1 MALRKVGKILLFC
14 CAGILG
20 IFLLLMLAVK
30 LALDRAPQYQA
41 EIKDWVHD
49 RIGYTIAFASVSPA
63 FRWYGPELYFDQPEL
78 RSKDGRRVLARAA
91 GGRIGADLWQLVRSG
106 KLFAGRVELDSPDIS
121 LTRLGPGTFSLASEI
136 ELGGGDSSY
145 QTLTLDDF
153 PAGTLAIRRGRVA
166 VLDWNAAL
174 PRLELRDVKLDLRR
188 GNGIATLAIAASLP
202 PVLGGNVSVDGS
214 ARGFGVL
221 NALNW
226 TLRWHSRNLAL
237 SGWRELLPQYLTK
250 LEGGTGGFE
259 LAAYGRGAD
268 LSRADLD
275 CLASGVTTQLG
286 LEPVVKFDQ
295 VSGAFTVTHSG
306 DRWTLLGRRVRALRD
321 GHRDPDSEFDAAWR
335 EGDGGLLELRA
346 RASYLRADTLLP
358 LAGLLPQRDLR
369 ERLQEAAPTGE
380 WIDTHVELAR
390 SAISDPFRFTVGAHF
405 RGVGFAPAGRAPG
418 LRGLS
423 GTISGT
429 ESGGRVTID
438 THTGVLTWPLQFEQA
453 IDLTNFKTTLY
464 WKRTA
469 EELVVATPSIEL
481 KTRDAAL
488 HGPVAWRQPADG
500 GSPVLT
506 LAVSVDNGNAAQA
519 HLYYPRAQLNP
530 HVLAW
535 LDRAFVAGHL
545 PHASVVIQG
554 PIRHFPFR
562 DGTGLFLVRM
572 HIDGMTLDYRE
583 GWPRAENLAVSA
595 EFRNEGLT
603 AQLLSGNIGNIAVR
617 KGDLRFVDFKTAEMQ
632 LHATGSGDA
641 ADALDYL
648 RATPLDAAAEHGFST
663 AEASGPM
670 QAEVDLFLPFKAF
683 DQRRVLVHA
692 HLQGVSLNRRR
703 AAAAATAPAAATAAA
718 PTTAAAAAPAAAPAA
733 TTRAP
738 AAAITATELYGDAD
752 IDGAHVARADVH
764 GKLLGGAFQVQARSP
779 RNRPLTRTVLVFN
792 GVLGGDA
799 LHSALGLPVSIPI
812 GGTTDWHGVLRMASE
827 PVRERSLRIN
837 SSLAGLALN
846 LPEPL
851 AKPAGLPLPSTVEI
865 QWPAVGGPQLRVTL
879 GSVLRGQVNLES
891 GANGPT
897 LGRAAVTFGGG
908 PSEPAL
914 SDAQVLNTGGKIER
928 LDLGGWLKLYTPDK
942 NTKPLANFLRSAKFE
957 VARIDYLG
965 LSFLD
970 VAVDLAAS
978 DSGLRIGV
986 GGPNVAG
993 TISLPTAA
1001 DAAEPWKM
1009 EFEHLKFLTSAA
1021 EAPSGEKTD
1030 ADSGGA
1036 SPGGANSGAANP
1048 RRIPAINFHSAETIW
1063 DERQIGDVQAKLEKL
1078 EDGIGL
1084 KQLTATGASY
1094 TVNAEGE
1101 WRGKDAGLGR
1111 FEGTLTS
1118 TDVGST
1124 LKQLGYAAVIEA
1136 KTGRMDFD
1144 MSWVGAPT
1152 ADALKDAT
1160 GHIQVEFDKGQITG
1174 LKPGAGRVVGL
1185 ASVAA
1190 LPRRLALDFSD
1201 LTDKGFAFDSV
1212 RGDFDLRDGSAFTD
1226 NVLVKGPAAEIGL
1239 IGRVGLKNKDYDQT
1253 AVVTGNV
1260 SSSLPLAA
1268 FAAGPVIGGAVL
1280 IFTQVFKQPLKGL
1293 ARGYYRI
1300 TGNWDNPTVERIKS
1314 ADAAAATAEAPK

>member
-30 LALDRAPQYQA
+30 LALDRAPRYQA
-41 EIKDWVHD
+41 EIKEWVHD
-49 RIGYTIAFASVSPA
+49 RIGYTIAFAHVSPA
-63 FRWYGPELYFDQPEL
+63 FRWYGPELYFDQLEL

-91 GGRIGADLWQLVRSG
+91 GGRIGADLWQLVESG
-106 KLFAGRVELDSPDIS
+106 KLFAGRIEVDTPDIS

-136 ELGGGDSSY
+136 DLGGGDSSDR
-145 QTLTLDDF
+145 TLTLDDF
-153 PAGTLAIRRGRVA
+153 PAGTLAIRRGHIA
-166 VLDWNAAL
+166 VQGWNAAL

-188 GNGIATLAIAASLP
+188 GNGAATLAAAARLP
-202 PVLGGNVSVDGS
+202 PVLGGDVSVNGT
-214 ARGFGVL
+214 ARGFGSL
-221 NALNW
+221 NTLNW
-226 TLRWHSRNLAL
+226 TLRWHTRNLAL
-237 SGWRELLPQYLTK
+237 AGWRELLPQYLTR
-250 LEGGTGGFE
+250 LDGGTGGFD
-259 LAAYGRGAD
+259 LAASGRGAD
-268 LSRADLD
+268 ISRADLD

-286 LEPVVKFDQ
+286 GEPVVKFDQ

-306 DRWTLLGRRVRALRD
+306 DRWTLLGQRVRALRD
-321 GHRDPDSEFDAAWR
+321 GHRDPESEFDAAWR
-335 EGDGGLLELRA
+335 EGDGGLLEFRA

-358 LAGLLPQRDLR
+358 LAGLLPQKDLR
-369 ERLQEAAPTGE
+369 ERLQEVAPTGE

-390 SAISDPFRFTVGAHF
+390 SVSSDPWRLTVGARF
-405 RGVGFAPAGRAPG
+405 RGVGFAPAGHAPG

-438 THTGVLTWPLQFEQA
+438 THTGVFTWPLQFEHS
-453 IDLTNFKTTLY
+453 IDLENFKTTLY

-481 KTRDAAL
+481 KTRDATL
-488 HGPVAWRQPADG
+488 HGPVAWHQPTDG
-500 GSPVLT
+500 ESPVLT

-519 HLYYPRAQLNP
+519 RVYFPRAQFHP

-545 PHASVVIQG
+545 PHADVVFQG
-554 PIRHFPFR
+554 PVRHFPFR
-562 DGTGLFLVRM
+562 DGTGFFLARM
-572 HIDGMTLDYRE
+572 RIDGMTLDYRE
-583 GWPRAENLAVSA
+583 GWPRAENLSVSA
-595 EFRNEGLT
+595 EFRNEGLS
-603 AQLLSGNIGNIAVR
+603 AQLLHGSIGNIAVH

-632 LHATGSGDA
+632 LHLAGSGDA
-641 ADALDYL
+641 ADAFGYL
-648 RATPLDAAAEHGFST
+648 SATPLDAMAEHAFST
-663 AEASGPM
+663 VEANGPM

-683 DQRRVLVHA
+683 DQRRVLVNT
-692 HLQGVSLNRRR
+692 HLQGVSLNRRG
-703 AAAAATAPAAATAAA
+703 ATAA
-718 PTTAAAAAPAAAPAA
+718 
-733 TTRAP
+733 
-738 AAAITATELYGDAD
+738 ATELYGDAE

-764 GKLLGGAFQVQARSP
+764 GKILGGPFQMQARSP

-792 GVLGGDA
+792 GVLDGDA
-799 LHSALGLPVSIPI
+799 LHSALGLPASIAI
-812 GGTTDWHGVLRMASE
+812 GGSTDWHGVLRMASE

-837 SSLAGLALN
+837 CSLAGLELN

-851 AKPAGLPLPSTVEI
+851 AKPAGRPLPSTVDI
-865 QWPAVGGPQLRVTL
+865 QWPAASGPQLRVTL
-879 GSVLRGQVNLES
+879 GSVLRGQVILDS

-914 SDAQVLNTGGKIER
+914 SDTQVLNTGGKIER
-928 LDLGGWLKLYTPDK
+928 LDLAGWLKLYTPDK
-942 NTKPLANFLRSAKFE
+942 NSKPLANFLRSAKFE
-957 VARIDYLG
+957 VAQIDYLG

-970 VAVDLAAS
+970 VAVDLAVS
-978 DSGLRIGV
+978 DAGWRIGV

-993 TISLPTAA
+993 TISMPNAA
-1001 DAAEPWKM
+1001 DAAQPWKM
-1009 EFEHLKFLTSAA
+1009 EFEHLKFLTSRA
-1021 EAPSGEKTD
+1021 ETPSGEKAGTD
-1030 ADSGGA
+1030 EGA
-1036 SPGGANSGAANP
+1036 ASTGAAIHTTANP

-1063 DERQIGDVQAKLEKL
+1063 DERQLGDVQARLEKL

-1111 FEGTLTS
+1111 LEGTLTS
-1118 TDVGST
+1118 ADVGAT

-1136 KTGRMDFD
+1136 KTGKVDFD
-1144 MSWVGAPT
+1144 LSWVGAPT

-1160 GHIQVEFDKGQITG
+1160 GHIQAALDKGQITG
-1174 LKPGAGRVVGL
+1174 LKPGAGRMVGL

-1212 RGDFDLRDGSAFTD
+1212 RGDFDLREGSAYTD

-1268 FAAGPVIGGAVL
+1268 LVAGPVIGGAVL

>member
-1 MALRKVGKILLFC
+1 MALRKVGKILLYC
-14 CAGILG
+14 CAGVLG
-20 IFLLLMLAVK
+20 VFLLLMLAVK

-41 EIKDWVHD
+41 EIKEWLHG
-49 RIGYTIAFASVSPA
+49 RIGYTIAFAHVSPA
-63 FRWYGPELYFDQPEL
+63 FRWYGPELYFDQLEL
-78 RSKDGRRVLARAA
+78 RSTDGRRVLARAA
-91 GGRIGADLWQLVRSG
+91 GGRIGADLWQLVKSG
-106 KLFAGRVELDSPDIS
+106 KLFAGRLELDSPDIS
-121 LTRLGPGTFSLASEI
+121 ITRLGPGTFSLASEI
-136 ELGGGDSSY
+136 GLGGGDSSY

-153 PAGTLAIRRGRVA
+153 PAGTLVIRHGRVA
-166 VLDWNAAL
+166 VQNWNAAL
-174 PRLELRDVKLDLRR
+174 PRLELRDVDLDLRR
-188 GNGIATLAIAASLP
+188 GNGVATLVVAASLP
-202 PVLGGNVSVDGS
+202 PVLGGDVSVNGT

-221 NALNW
+221 NTLNW
-226 TLRWHSRNLAL
+226 TLRWRTRNLSL
-237 SGWRELLPQYLTK
+237 SGWRELLPQYLTR
-250 LEGGTGGFE
+250 LDGGTGGFE
-259 LAAYGRGAD
+259 VAARGRGAD

-275 CLASGVTTQLG
+275 CLASDVTTQLG
-286 LEPVVKFDQ
+286 GEPVVKFDQ
-295 VSGAFTVTHSG
+295 VSGAFSLIHSG
-306 DRWTLLGRRVRALRD
+306 DRWTLQGRRVRTLRD
-321 GHRDPDSEFDAAWR
+321 GHREPDSEFDADWR

-369 ERLQEAAPTGE
+369 ERLQEVAPTGE

-390 SAISDPFRFTVGAHF
+390 SAAADPWRLAVGAHF

-438 THTGVLTWPLQFEQA
+438 THTAVLTWPLQFEQP
-453 IDLTNFKTTLY
+453 IDLVNFKTTLY

-469 EELVVATPSIEL
+469 EELMVATPSIEL
-481 KTRDAAL
+481 KSRDAAL
-488 HGPVAWRQPADG
+488 HGPVAWHQPTDG

-519 HLYYPRAQLNP
+519 RAYFPRALLHP

-545 PHASVVIQG
+545 PHADVVIQG
-554 PIRHFPFR
+554 PVRHFPFR
-562 DGTGLFLVRM
+562 DGTGLFLARM
-572 HIDGMTLDYRE
+572 RIDGLTLDYRE
-583 GWPRAENLAVSA
+583 GWPRAENLSVFA

-603 AQLLSGNIGNIAVR
+603 ARLLNGSVGSIAVH

-632 LHATGSGDA
+632 VRLAGSGDA
-641 ADALDYL
+641 ADALGYL
-648 RATPLDAAAEHGFST
+648 RATPLDALADHAFSFFD
-663 AEASGPM
+663 ASGPV
-670 QAEVDLFLPFKAF
+670 QAEVELFLPFKAF
-683 DQRRVLVHA
+683 DQRRTLVHA
-692 HLQGVSLNRRR
+692 HLLGVSLNRRG
-703 AAAAATAPAAATAAA
+703 AADDATA
-718 PTTAAAAAPAAAPAA
+718 
-733 TTRAP
+733 
-738 AAAITATELYGDAD
+738 ATELYGDAD
-752 IDGAHVARADVH
+752 IEGAHVAHADLH
-764 GKLLGGAFQVQARSP
+764 GQLLGGPFQMQARSP
-779 RNRPLTRTVLVFN
+779 RTRPLTRTVLVFN
-792 GVLGGDA
+792 GVLGGERLRA
-799 LHSALGLPVSIPI
+799 ALGLPASIAI
-812 GGTTDWHGVLRMASE
+812 GGTTDWHGVLRMAPE
-827 PVRERSLRIN
+827 PARERSLRIN
-837 SSLAGLALN
+837 SSLAGLELN

-851 AKPAGLPLPSTVEI
+851 AKPAGQPLPSSVEI
-865 QWPAVGGPQLRVTL
+865 QWPAASGPQLRVTL
-879 GSVLRGQVNLES
+879 GSVLRGRVSLDS
-891 GANGPT
+891 GANGST
-897 LGRAAVTFGGG
+897 LGRAAVMFGGA

-914 SDAQVLNTGGKIER
+914 SDTQVLNTGGKIER
-928 LDLGGWLKLYTPDK
+928 LDLAGWLKLYTPDK
-942 NTKPLANFLRSAKFE
+942 NSKSLANFLRSAKFE
-957 VARIDYLG
+957 VAQIDYLG

-970 VAVDLAAS
+970 VTVDLAAS
-978 DSGLRIGV
+978 DAGLRIGV
-986 GGPNVAG
+986 GGPNVVG
-993 TISLPTAA
+993 TISVPGAV
-1001 DAAEPWKM
+1001 DATEPWKM
-1009 EFEHLKFLTSAA
+1009 EFQHLKFLTAAA
-1021 EAPSGEKTD
+1021 EAPTGEKT
-1030 ADSGGA
+1030 AAPPTGANPGAVGSGGA
-1036 SPGGANSGAANP
+1036 NPRIANP
-1048 RRIPAINFHSAETIW
+1048 RRIPAIDFHSAETIW
-1063 DERQIGDVQAKLEKL
+1063 DERQFGDVQARLEKL
-1078 EDGIGL
+1078 DDGIGL
-1084 KQLTATGASY
+1084 KQLIATGASFA
-1094 TVNAEGE
+1094 VNAEGE

-1111 FEGTLTS
+1111 LEGTLTS
-1118 TDVGST
+1118 TDVGAT

-1136 KTGRMDFD
+1136 KTGKMDFD

-1160 GHIQVEFDKGQITG
+1160 GHIQVALDKGQITG

-1314 ADAAAATAEAPK
+1314 ADAAATAEAPK

>member
-1 MALRKVGKILLFC
+1 MALRKVGKILLYC
-14 CAGILG
+14 CAGTLG

-30 LALDRAPQYQA
+30 LALDRVPQYQA
-41 EIKDWVHD
+41 EIKEWVHG
-49 RIGYTIAFASVSPA
+49 RIGYTIAFAHVSPA
-63 FRWYGPELYFDQPEL
+63 FRWYGPELYFEQLEL
-78 RSKDGRRVLARAA
+78 RSKDGQRVLARAH

-106 KLFAGRVELDSPDIS
+106 KLFAGRIELDSPDIS
-121 LTRLGPGTFSLASEI
+121 ITRLGPGTFSLASELG
-136 ELGGGDSSY
+136 LGGGDPSN
-145 QTLTLDDF
+145 QTLTLNDF

-166 VLDWNAAL
+166 VQDWNTAL
-174 PRLELRDVKLDLRR
+174 PRLELREVELDLRR
-188 GNGIATLAIAASLP
+188 GNGVATLAVAARLP
-202 PVLGGNVSVDGS
+202 PVLGGDVRVDG
-214 ARGFGVL
+214 AVHGFGSL
-221 NALNW
+221 DTLTW
-226 TLRWHSRNLAL
+226 TLRWRARNLSL
-237 SGWRELLPQYLTK
+237 SGWRELLPQYLTR

-259 LAAYGRGAD
+259 VAARGRGAE

-275 CLASGVTTQLG
+275 FLASGVTTQLG
-286 LEPVVKFDQ
+286 LEPGVKLDQ
-295 VSGAFTVTHSG
+295 VSGAFTVAHSG
-306 DRWTLLGRRVRALRD
+306 DRWTLKGRHVLALRD

-335 EGDGGLLELRA
+335 ESDAGLLELRA

-369 ERLQEAAPTGE
+369 ERLQELAPTGE
-380 WIDTHVELAR
+380 WINTHVELLRNAVG
-390 SAISDPFRFTVGAHF
+390 DPWRLAVAAHF

-429 ESGGRVTID
+429 ESGGRVSID
-438 THTGVLTWPLQFEQA
+438 TQTGVLTWPLQFEQP
-453 IDLTNFKTTLY
+453 INLENLRTTLY

-469 EELVVATPSIEL
+469 EELLVATPSIEL

-488 HGPVAWRQPADG
+488 HGPVAWHQPADG

-519 HLYYPRAQLNP
+519 HLYFPRAQLHP

-535 LDRAFVAGHL
+535 LDRAFVAGHV
-545 PHASVVIQG
+545 PHADIVFQG
-554 PIRHFPFR
+554 PARHFPFR
-562 DGTGLFLVRM
+562 DGTGLFLARLR
-572 HIDGMTLDYRE
+572 IDGMTLDYRE
-583 GWPRAENLAVSA
+583 DWPRAENLAVLA

-603 AQLLSGNIGNIAVR
+603 ARLLNGNVGNIAVH

-632 LHATGSGDA
+632 LHVAGSGDA
-641 ADALDYL
+641 ADALGYL
-648 RATPLDAAAEHGFST
+648 RATPLDAVAEHAFST
-663 AEASGPM
+663 VEANGSM

-692 HLQGVSLNRRR
+692 HLQGISVNRRG
-703 AAAAATAPAAATAAA
+703 AAT
-718 PTTAAAAAPAAAPAA
+718 
-733 TTRAP
+733 
-738 AAAITATELYGDAD
+738 TATELYGDAD
-752 IDGAHVARADVH
+752 IDGAHVAHADVH
-764 GKLLGGAFQVQARSP
+764 GKLLGGPFQLQARSP
-779 RNRPLTRTVLVFN
+779 RNRLQSNSPTARTVMVFN
-792 GVLGGDA
+792 GVFGGDA
-799 LHSALGLPVSIPI
+799 LHSALGLPDSIPI
-812 GGTTDWHGVLRMASE
+812 GGTTDWHGILRVASE

-837 SSLAGLALN
+837 SSLAGLELN

-851 AKPAGLPLPSTVEI
+851 AKPAGRPLPSLVEI
-865 QWPAVGGPQLRVTL
+865 QWPAIGGPQLRVTL
-879 GSVLRGQVNLES
+879 GSVLRGRVNLDS

-908 PSEPAL
+908 PTEPAL
-914 SDAQVLNTGGKIER
+914 SDTQVLSTGGKIER
-928 LDLGGWLKLYTPDK
+928 LDLAGWLKLYTPDK

-957 VARIDYLG
+957 VAQIDYLG

-970 VAVDLAAS
+970 VAVDLAAN
-978 DSGLRIGV
+978 DTGFRIGV
-986 GGPNVAG
+986 VGPNVTG
-993 TISLPTAA
+993 TISLPNAA
-1001 DAAEPWKM
+1001 EPVEPWKM
-1009 EFEHLKFLTSAA
+1009 EFKRLKFLTSVA
-1021 EAPSGEKTD
+1021 EAPSSGKAA
-1030 ADSGGA
+1030 ADPGGA
-1036 SPGGANSGAANP
+1036 SAGGVNPGIANP

-1063 DERQIGDVQAKLEKL
+1063 DERQIGDVQARLEKL
-1078 EDGIGL
+1078 DDGIGL
-1084 KQLTATGASY
+1084 KQLSATGASY
-1094 TVNAEGE
+1094 TLNAEGE
-1101 WRGKDAGLGR
+1101 WRGTDAGLGR
-1111 FEGTLTS
+1111 LEGTLTS
-1118 TDVGST
+1118 TDVGGT

-1136 KTGRMDFD
+1136 KTGKMDFD
-1144 MSWVGAPT
+1144 MRWVGAPT

-1160 GHIQVEFDKGQITG
+1160 GHIQVALDKGQITG
-1174 LKPGAGRVVGL
+1174 LNPGAGRVVGL

-1212 RGDFDLRDGSAFTD
+1212 RGDFELRAGSAFTD

-1300 TGNWDNPTVERIKS
+1300 TGNWDNPTVERLKS

>member
-1 MALRKVGKILLFC
+1 MALRKVGKILLYC

-30 LALDRAPQYQA
+30 LALDRAPRYQA
-41 EIKDWVHD
+41 EIKEWVHD
-49 RIGYTIAFASVSPA
+49 RLGYTIAFAHVSPA
-63 FRWYGPELYFDQPEL
+63 LRWYGPELYFDQMEL
-78 RSKDGRRVLARAA
+78 RSKDGRNVLARAA
-91 GGRIGADLWQLVRSG
+91 GGRIGADLWQLVQSG
-106 KLFAGRVELDSPDIS
+106 KLFAGRIELDSPDMSI
-121 LTRLGPGTFSLASEI
+121 TRLGPGTFALASDI
-136 ELGGGDSSY
+136 DLGGGDSSHR
-145 QTLTLDDF
+145 TLTLDDF
-153 PAGTLAIRRGRVA
+153 PAGTLAIRRGRV
-166 VLDWNAAL
+166 VVQDWNAAL
-174 PRLELRDVKLDLRR
+174 PRLELRDVNLDLRR
-188 GNGIATLAIAASLP
+188 GNGVATLAVNASLP
-202 PVLGGNVSVDGS
+202 PVLGGDVSVNGT
-214 ARGFGVL
+214 ARGFGSL
-221 NALNW
+221 NTLDW
-226 TLRWHSRNLAL
+226 TLRSHTRNLAL

-250 LEGGTGGFE
+250 LEGGTGGFDV
-259 LAAYGRGAD
+259 AAHGRGAE

-286 LEPVVKFDQ
+286 GEPVVKFDQ

-306 DRWTLLGRRVRALRD
+306 DRWTLNGRRVRALRD

-335 EGDGGLLELRA
+335 EGDGGLLEFRA

-380 WIDTHVELAR
+380 WIDTHVELVR
-390 SAISDPFRFTVGAHF
+390 GVTSDPWSLAVGAHF

-438 THTGVLTWPLQFEQA
+438 TRTGVLTWPLQFEKA
-453 IDLTNFKTTLY
+453 IDLTNLKTTLF

-469 EELVVATPSIEL
+469 EELLVATPSIEL

-488 HGPVAWRQPADG
+488 YGPVAWRRPADG

-519 HLYYPRAQLNP
+519 HTYFPRAQLHP

-545 PHASVVIQG
+545 PHADVVIQG
-554 PIRHFPFR
+554 PVRHFPFR
-562 DGTGLFLVRM
+562 DGTGLFLARLR
-572 HIDGMTLDYRE
+572 IEGMTLDYRE
-583 GWPRAENLAVSA
+583 GWPPAENLAVAA
-595 EFRNEGLT
+595 EFRNEGMT
-603 AQLLSGNIGNIAVR
+603 AQLLKGSVGNIAVH

-632 LHATGSGDA
+632 LHAAGSGDA
-641 ADALDYL
+641 ADALGYL
-648 RATPLDAAAEHGFST
+648 RATPLDALAGHAFST
-663 AEASGPM
+663 VEANGPT

-692 HLQGVSLNRRR
+692 HLQGVSLNRRG
-703 AAAAATAPAAATAAA
+703 AAEA
-718 PTTAAAAAPAAAPAA
+718 
-733 TTRAP
+733 
-738 AAAITATELYGDAD
+738 ATELFGDAD
-752 IDGAHVARADVH
+752 IDGPHVAHADVH
-764 GKLLGGAFQVQARSP
+764 GKLLGGPFQMQARSS
-779 RNRPLTRTVLVFN
+779 RSRPQRDSPTARTVLVFN
-792 GVLGGDA
+792 GVLGGEA
-799 LHSALGLPVSIPI
+799 LHSALGLPASIAI
-812 GGTTDWHGVLRMASE
+812 GGTTDWRAVLRMAPE
-827 PVRERSLRIN
+827 PVRERSLRVN
-837 SSLAGLALN
+837 SSLAGLDLD

-851 AKPAGLPLPSTVEI
+851 SKPAGRPLPSTVEI
-865 QWPAVGGPQLRVTL
+865 QWPAAGGPQLRVTL

-897 LGRAAVTFGGG
+897 LGRAAVTFGAG
-908 PSEPAL
+908 PSEPTLSDTQAL
-914 SDAQVLNTGGKIER
+914 SAGGKIER
-928 LDLGGWLKLYTPDK
+928 LDLGGWLRLYTPDK
-942 NTKPLANFLRSAKFE
+942 NSKPLANFLRSAKFD
-957 VARIDYLG
+957 VAQIDYLG

-978 DSGLRIGV
+978 DAGWRIGV

-993 TISLPTAA
+993 TISIPTAA

-1009 EFEHLKFLTSAA
+1009 EFKRLKFLTAAPEASSGDDAALDQGAAGSANA
-1021 EAPSGEKTD
+1021 NP
-1030 ADSGGA
+1030 GA
-1036 SPGGANSGAANP
+1036 ANLATANP
-1048 RRIPAINFHSAETIW
+1048 RRIPAINFHAAETIW
-1063 DERQIGDVQAKLEKL
+1063 DERQLGDVQGRLEKL

-1094 TVNAEGE
+1094 TVNADGE
-1101 WRGKDAGLGR
+1101 WRGKEAGLGR
-1111 FEGTLTS
+1111 IEGTLLS
-1118 TDVGST
+1118 TDVGAT
-1124 LKQLGYAAVIEA
+1124 LKELGYAAVLEA
-1136 KTGRMDFD
+1136 KAGKMDFD
-1144 MSWVGAPT
+1144 MNWVGAP
-1152 ADALKDAT
+1152 AAGAFKEAT
-1160 GHIQVEFDKGQITG
+1160 GHIQVALDKGQITG
-1174 LKPGAGRVVGL
+1174 LKPGAGRMVGL

-1201 LTDKGFAFDSV
+1201 LTDKGFAFDSI

-1314 ADAAAATAEAPK
+1314 ADAAAATAEVPK

>member
-1 MALRKVGKILLFC
+1 MALRKVGKVLLYC

-41 EIKDWVHD
+41 EIKEWVHD
-49 RIGYTIAFASVSPA
+49 RIGYTIAFAHVSPA
-63 FRWYGPELYFDQPEL
+63 FRWYGPELYFDRLEL

-91 GGRIGADLWQLVRSG
+91 GGRIGADLWQLVQSG
-106 KLFAGRVELDSPDIS
+106 KLFAGRIELDSPDIS
-121 LTRLGPGTFSLASEI
+121 ITRLGPGTFSLASEI

-153 PAGTLAIRRGRVA
+153 PAGTLAIRHGRVA

-174 PRLELRDVKLDLRR
+174 PRLELPDVKLDLRR
-188 GNGIATLAIAASLP
+188 GNGVATLAIAASLP
-202 PVLGGNVSVDGS
+202 PVLGGNVSVNGT
-214 ARGFGVL
+214 ARGFGSL
-221 NALNW
+221 NTLNW
-226 TLRWHSRNLAL
+226 TLRWHSRNLSL
-237 SGWRELLPQYLTK
+237 SGWRELLPKYLTK

-259 LAAYGRGAD
+259 VAAYGRGAD

-286 LEPVVKFDQ
+286 LEPAVKFDQ
-295 VSGAFTVTHSG
+295 VSGAFAVTHSG
-306 DRWTLLGRRVRALRD
+306 DRWTLEGRRVRALRD

-390 SAISDPFRFTVGAHF
+390 SATSDPFRFAVGAHF

-438 THTGVLTWPLQFEQA
+438 THTGRLTWPLQLEQA

-488 HGPVAWRQPADG
+488 HGPVAWHQPTDG
-500 GSPVLT
+500 ASPVLT

-519 HLYYPRAQLNP
+519 HLYFPRAQLHP

-535 LDRAFVAGHL
+535 LDRAFVAGRM
-545 PHASVVIQG
+545 PHADVVIQG
-554 PIRHFPFR
+554 PVRHFPFR
-562 DGTGLFLVRM
+562 DGTGVFLARV
-572 HIDGMTLDYRE
+572 HIDGMTLDYQD
-583 GWPRAENLAVSA
+583 GWPRAENLAFSA

-603 AQLLSGNIGNIAVR
+603 AQLLNGNIGSIAVR

-632 LHATGSGDA
+632 LHAAGSGDA
-641 ADALDYL
+641 ADALGYL
-648 RATPLDAAAEHGFST
+648 RATPLDAMAEHAFST
-663 AEASGPM
+663 VEASGPM

-703 AAAAATAPAAATAAA
+703 AATTAAATAAA
-718 PTTAAAAAPAAAPAA
+718 T
-733 TTRAP
+733 
-738 AAAITATELYGDAD
+738 TATELYGDAD

-764 GKLLGGAFQVQARSP
+764 GKVLGGPFQMQARSP

-792 GVLGGDA
+792 GVFGGEA
-799 LHSALGLPVSIPI
+799 LHSALGLPASIAI

-827 PVRERSLRIN
+827 PVRERSLRI
-837 SSLAGLALN
+837 SGSLAGLALN

-851 AKPAGLPLPSTVEI
+851 AKPAGRPLPSTVEI

-914 SDAQVLNTGGKIER
+914 SDTQILNTGGKIER
-928 LDLGGWLKLYTPDK
+928 LDLAGWLKLYTPDK

-978 DSGLRIGV
+978 DAGWRIGV

-993 TISLPTAA
+993 AISFPTAA

-1009 EFEHLKFLTSAA
+1009 EFQHLKFLTSVA
-1021 EAPSGEKTD
+1021 EAPSGEKPASD
-1030 ADSGGA
+1030 PDGA
-1036 SPGGANSGAANP
+1036 SGANPGAANP

-1063 DERQIGDVQAKLEKL
+1063 DERQIGDVQARLEKL

-1111 FEGTLTS
+1111 LEGTLTT
-1118 TDVGST
+1118 TDVGAT

-1136 KTGRMDFD
+1136 KTGKMDFD

-1160 GHIQVEFDKGQITG
+1160 GHIQVALDKGQITG
-1174 LKPGAGRVVGL
+1174 LKPGAGRMVGL

-1212 RGDFDLRDGSAFTD
+1212 RGDFDLREGSAFTD

>member
-1 MALRKVGKILLFC
+1 MALRKVGKILLYC

-30 LALDRAPQYQA
+30 LALDRAPRYQA
-41 EIKDWVHD
+41 EIKEWVHD
-49 RIGYTIAFASVSPA
+49 RLGYTIAFAHVSPA
-63 FRWYGPELYFDQPEL
+63 FRWYGPELYFDQMEL
-78 RSKDGRRVLARAA
+78 RSKDGRNVLARAA
-91 GGRIGADLWQLVRSG
+91 GGRIGADLWQLVQSG
-106 KLFAGRVELDSPDIS
+106 KLFAGRIELDSPDIS
-121 LTRLGPGTFSLASEI
+121 ITRLGPGTFSLASDI
-136 ELGGGDSSY
+136 DLGGADSSHR
-145 QTLTLDDF
+145 TLTLDDF
-153 PAGTLAIRRGRVA
+153 PAGALAIRRGRV
-166 VLDWNAAL
+166 VVQDWNAAL
-174 PRLELRDVKLDLRR
+174 PRLELRDVNLDLRR
-188 GNGIATLAIAASLP
+188 GSGVATLAVTASLP
-202 PVLGGNVSVDGS
+202 PVLGGDVSVNGT
-214 ARGFGVL
+214 ARGFGSL
-221 NALNW
+221 DTLDW
-226 TLRWHSRNLAL
+226 TVRSHTRNLSL
-237 SGWRELLPQYLTK
+237 SGWRQLLPQYLTK
-250 LEGGTGGFE
+250 LDGGTGGFDVA
-259 LAAYGRGAD
+259 LHGRGAE

-286 LEPVVKFDQ
+286 GEPVVKFDQ
-295 VSGAFTVTHSG
+295 VSGAFTVTHAG

-335 EGDGGLLELRA
+335 EGDGGLLEFRA

-380 WIDTHVELAR
+380 WIDTHVELVRGA
-390 SAISDPFRFTVGAHF
+390 ASDPWSLAVGAHF

-438 THTGVLTWPLQFEQA
+438 TRTGVLTWPLQFEKA
-453 IDLTNFKTTLY
+453 IDLTNFKTTLF

-469 EELVVATPSIEL
+469 EELLVATPSIEL

-488 HGPVAWRQPADG
+488 HGPVAWRRPADG

-519 HLYYPRAQLNP
+519 HLYFPHAQLNP
-530 HVLAW
+530 RVLAW

-545 PHASVVIQG
+545 PHADVVIQG
-554 PIRHFPFR
+554 PLRHFPFR
-562 DGTGLFLVRM
+562 DGTGLFLARVR
-572 HIDGMTLDYRE
+572 IDGMTLDYRE
-583 GWPRAENLAVSA
+583 GWPAAENLAVAA
-595 EFRNEGLT
+595 EFRNEGMT
-603 AQLLSGNIGNIAVR
+603 AQLLKGSIGNLAVH

-632 LHATGSGDA
+632 LHAAGSGDA
-641 ADALDYL
+641 ADALGYL
-648 RATPLDAAAEHGFST
+648 RATPLDALAGHAFST
-663 AEASGPM
+663 VEASGPM

-692 HLQGVSLNRRR
+692 HLQGVSLNRRG
-703 AAAAATAPAAATAAA
+703 AAGA
-718 PTTAAAAAPAAAPAA
+718 
-733 TTRAP
+733 
-738 AAAITATELYGDAD
+738 ATELFGDAD
-752 IDGAHVARADVH
+752 IDGPHVAHADMH
-764 GKLLGGAFQVQARSP
+764 GKLLGGPFQMQARSP
-779 RNRPLTRTVLVFN
+779 RSRPQRNSPTARTVLVFN
-792 GVLGGDA
+792 GVLGGEA
-799 LHSALGLPVSIPI
+799 LHSALGLPASIAI
-812 GGTTDWHGVLRMASE
+812 GGTTDWHAVLRVAPE

-837 SSLAGLALN
+837 GSLAGLDLD

-851 AKPAGLPLPSTVEI
+851 AKPAGRPLPSTVEI

-879 GSVLRGQVNLES
+879 GSVLRGQANLES

-914 SDAQVLNTGGKIER
+914 SDTQILSAGGKIER
-928 LDLGGWLKLYTPDK
+928 LDLGGWLRLYTPDK
-942 NTKPLANFLRSAKFE
+942 NSKPLANFLRSAKFD
-957 VARIDYLG
+957 VAQIDYLG

-978 DSGLRIGV
+978 DAGWRIGI

-993 TISLPTAA
+993 TISIPTAA

-1009 EFEHLKFLTSAA
+1009 EFKHLKFLTSVA
-1021 EAPSGEKTD
+1021 EAPGETAAAGPVAGD
-1030 ADSGGA
+1030 
-1036 SPGGANSGAANP
+1036 PGVGNPVAGNPVAANP
-1048 RRIPAINFHSAETIW
+1048 RRIPAINFHAAETIW
-1063 DERQIGDVQAKLEKL
+1063 DERQLGDVQGRLEKL

-1094 TVNAEGE
+1094 TVNADGE
-1101 WRGKDAGLGR
+1101 WRGKEAGLGR
-1111 FEGTLTS
+1111 IEGTLLS
-1118 TDVGST
+1118 TDVGAT
-1124 LKQLGYAAVIEA
+1124 LKELGYAAVLEA
-1136 KTGRMDFD
+1136 KAGKMDFD
-1144 MSWVGAPT
+1144 MSWVGAP
-1152 ADALKDAT
+1152 AAGALKDAT
-1160 GHIQVEFDKGQITG
+1160 GHIQVALDKGQITG
-1174 LKPGAGRVVGL
+1174 LKPGAGRMVGL

-1201 LTDKGFAFDSV
+1201 LTDKGFAFDSI

-1314 ADAAAATAEAPK
+1314 ADAAAATAEVPK

>member
-1 MALRKVGKILLFC
+1 MALRKLGKILLYS

-20 IFLLLMLAVK
+20 VFLLLMLAVK

-41 EIKDWVHD
+41 EIKQWVHE
-49 RIGYTIAFASVSPA
+49 RIGYTIAFAHVSPA
-63 FRWYGPELYFDQPEL
+63 FRWYGPELYFDHLEL
-78 RSKDGRRVLARAA
+78 RSRDGQKVLARAA
-91 GGRIGADLWQLVRSG
+91 GGRIGADLWQLVQSG
-106 KLFAGRVELDSPDIS
+106 KLFAGRIELDSPDIS
-121 LTRLGPGTFSLASEI
+121 ITRLGPGTFSLAAEI
-136 ELGGGDSSY
+136 GLGGGDSSY

-166 VLDWNAAL
+166 VLDWNTAL
-174 PRLELRDVKLDLRR
+174 PRLELQEVNLDLRR
-188 GNGIATLAIAASLP
+188 GNGVATLAVAARLP
-202 PVLGGNVSVDGS
+202 PVLGGDVSVNGT

-221 NALNW
+221 NTLNW
-226 TLRWHSRNLAL
+226 TLRWHTRNLSL
-237 SGWRELLPQYLTK
+237 SGWQLLLPQYLTR

-259 LAAYGRGAD
+259 VAARGRGAD
-268 LSRADLD
+268 LARADLD

-286 LEPVVKFDQ
+286 LEPAVKFDQ

-321 GHRDPDSEFDAAWR
+321 GHRGPDSEFEADWR

-369 ERLQEAAPTGE
+369 ERLQEVAPTGE
-380 WIDTHVELAR
+380 WINTHVELAR
-390 SAISDPFRFTVGAHF
+390 SAVTDPWRLAVGAHF

-423 GTISGT
+423 GTVSGT
-429 ESGGRVTID
+429 ETGGRVTID
-438 THTGVLTWPLQFEQA
+438 TRTGVLTWPMQFEQA

-469 EELVVATPSIEL
+469 EELLVATPGIEL
-481 KTRDAAL
+481 RTRDAAL
-488 HGPVAWRQPADG
+488 HGPVAWRRPTDG

-519 HLYYPRAQLNP
+519 HSYFPRAQLHP

-545 PHASVVIQG
+545 PHADVVIQG
-554 PIRHFPFR
+554 PVRHFPFR
-562 DGTGLFLVRM
+562 DGTGLFLARM
-572 HIDGMTLDYRE
+572 RIDGMTLDYRE
-583 GWPRAENLAVSA
+583 GWPRAENLAVFA

-603 AQLLSGNIGNIAVR
+603 ARLLSGNIGNIAVH

-632 LHATGSGDA
+632 LHAAGSGDA
-641 ADALDYL
+641 ADALGYL
-648 RATPLDAAAEHGFST
+648 RATPLDAAAEHIFS
-663 AEASGPM
+663 AVEANGPV

-683 DQRRVLVHA
+683 DQRRVLVHT
-692 HLQGVSLNRRR
+692 HLQGVSLNRRG
-703 AAAAATAPAAATAAA
+703 AAVAATD
-718 PTTAAAAAPAAAPAA
+718 
-733 TTRAP
+733 
-738 AAAITATELYGDAD
+738 LYGDAD
-752 IDGAHVARADVH
+752 VDGPHVARADVH
-764 GKLLGGAFQVQARSP
+764 GKLLGGPFQMQARAP

-792 GVLGGDA
+792 GVLGGEA
-799 LHSALGLPVSIPI
+799 LHAALGLPTSIPI
-812 GGTTDWHGVLRMASE
+812 GGTTDWHGVLRVASE

-837 SSLAGLALN
+837 GSLAGLELN

-851 AKPAGLPLPSTVEI
+851 AKPAGQPLPSSVEI
-865 QWPAVGGPQLRVTL
+865 QWPAGGGPQLRVAM
-879 GSVLRGQVNLES
+879 GSVLRGQVSLDA

-914 SDAQVLNTGGKIER
+914 SDTQILNTGGKIER
-928 LDLGGWLKLYTPDK
+928 LDLAGWLKLYSPDK

-970 VAVDLAAS
+970 VAVDLAAG
-978 DSGLRIGV
+978 DAGWRIGV
-986 GGPNVAG
+986 GGPNVTG
-993 TISLPTAA
+993 TISLPSAA
-1001 DAAEPWKM
+1001 DSAEPWKM
-1009 EFEHLKFLTSAA
+1009 EFKRLKFLTSTDDS
-1021 EAPSGEKTD
+1021 PSGES
-1030 ADSGGA
+1030 AAGLLSGN
-1036 SPGGANSGAANP
+1036 PGGPNRGATSRNSASLGTANP

-1063 DERQIGDVQAKLEKL
+1063 DERQLGDVQARLEKL

-1084 KQLTATGASY
+1084 KQLTAAGASY
-1094 TVNAEGE
+1094 TVSAAGE
-1101 WRGKDAGLGR
+1101 WRGKDAGQGR
-1111 FEGTLTS
+1111 LEGALTS

-1124 LKQLGYAAVIEA
+1124 LKELGYAAVIEA
-1136 KTGRMDFD
+1136 KTGKVDFD

-1160 GHIQVEFDKGQITG
+1160 GHIQVAFDKGQITG

-1212 RGDFDLRDGSAFTD
+1212 RGDFDLREGSAFTD

-1268 FAAGPVIGGAVL
+1268 FVAGPVIGGAVL
-1280 IFTQVFKQPLKGL
+1280 LFTQVFKQPLKGL

>member
-1 MALRKVGKILLFC
+1 MALRKVGKVLLYC

-30 LALDRAPQYQA
+30 LALDRAPRYQA
-41 EIKDWVHD
+41 EIKQWVHE
-49 RIGYTIAFASVSPA
+49 RTGYTIAFARVSPA
-63 FRWYGPELYFDQPEL
+63 FRWYGPELYFDRLEL
-78 RSKDGRRVLARAA
+78 RSKDGQRVLARAA
-91 GGRIGADLWQLVRSG
+91 GGRIGADLWQFVQSG
-106 KLFAGRVELDSPDIS
+106 KLFAGRIELDSPDIS
-121 LTRLGPGTFSLASEI
+121 ITRRGTVTFSLASEI
-136 ELGGGDSSY
+136 RLGDGDSSS

-153 PAGTLAIRRGRVA
+153 PAGTLAIRRGHVTVR
-166 VLDWNAAL
+166 DWNSAL
-174 PRLELRDVKLDLRR
+174 PRLELRDVELELYR
-188 GNGIATLAIAASLP
+188 GNGVATLAVAANLP
-202 PVLGGNVSVDGS
+202 AVLGGDVTVNGT
-214 ARGFGVL
+214 ARGFGAL
-221 NALNW
+221 NTLNW
-226 TLRWHSRNLAL
+226 TLRWRTRNLSL
-237 SGWRELLPQYLTK
+237 SGWRELLPQYLTR
-250 LEGGTGGFE
+250 LDGGTGGFE
-259 LAAYGRGAD
+259 VAARGRGSD

-286 LEPVVKFDQ
+286 LEPLVKFDQ

-321 GHRDPDSEFDAAWR
+321 GHRDPESQFDADWR
-335 EGDGGLLELRA
+335 ESDGGLLELRA

-358 LAGLLPQRDLR
+358 LAGLLPQKDLR
-369 ERLQEAAPTGE
+369 ERLQEIAPTGE
-380 WIDTHVELAR
+380 WINTHVDLKRSTAGDPWSLAVEAR
-390 SAISDPFRFTVGAHF
+390 F
-405 RGVGFAPAGRAPG
+405 RGVGFAPVGRAPG

-423 GTISGT
+423 GTVSGT

-438 THTGVLTWPLQFEQA
+438 TQTGVLIWPLQFERA

-469 EELVVATPSIEL
+469 EELLVATPSIEL

-488 HGPVAWRQPADG
+488 HGPIAWRQPTDG

-506 LAVSVDNGNAAQA
+506 LAVSVNNGNAAQA
-519 HLYYPRAQLNP
+519 HLYFPRAQLHP

-535 LDRAFVAGHL
+535 LDRAFVAGHV
-545 PHASVVIQG
+545 PHADVVIQG
-554 PIRHFPFR
+554 PVRHFPFR
-562 DGTGLFLVRM
+562 DGTGLFLARL

-583 GWPRAENLAVSA
+583 GWPRAENLAVTA

-603 AQLLSGNIGNIAVR
+603 ARLQNGTIGNIAVR
-617 KGDLRFVDFKTAEMQ
+617 KGDMRFVDFKTAEMQ
-632 LHATGSGDA
+632 LHAAGTGDA
-641 ADALDYL
+641 ADALGYL
-648 RATPLDAAAEHGFST
+648 SATPLDALAEHVFST
-663 AEASGPM
+663 AQASGPM

-683 DQRRVLVHA
+683 DQRRVLVHT
-692 HLQGVSLNRRR
+692 HLQGVSLSRRG
-703 AAAAATAPAAATAAA
+703 AAEAATE
-718 PTTAAAAAPAAAPAA
+718 
-733 TTRAP
+733 
-738 AAAITATELYGDAD
+738 IYGDAD
-752 IDGAHVARADVH
+752 LDGAHVARADVH
-764 GKLLGGAFQVQARSP
+764 GKLLGGPFQMQARSP
-779 RNRPLTRTVLVFN
+779 RNLPQRDSPTARTVLVFN
-792 GVLGGDA
+792 GVFGGEA
-799 LHSALGLPVSIPI
+799 LHSMLGLPASIRI
-812 GGTTDWHGVLRMASE
+812 GGATDWHGVLRVAQE
-827 PVRERSLRIN
+827 PVRERSLRITGN
-837 SSLAGLALN
+837 LAGLELN

-851 AKPAGLPLPSTVEI
+851 AKPAGRPLPSSVEI
-865 QWPAVGGPQLRVTL
+865 QWPAVGGTQVRVTL
-879 GSVLRGQVNLES
+879 GSVLRGQVNIDS

-908 PSEPAL
+908 QSEPAL
-914 SDAQVLNTGGKIER
+914 SDTQVVNTGGKIEH
-928 LDLGGWLKLYTPDK
+928 LDLAGWLKLYTPDK
-942 NTKPLANFLRSAKFE
+942 SSRPLANFLRSARFE

-970 VAVDLAAS
+970 VALDLSATDA
-978 DSGLRIGV
+978 GWRIGV
-986 GGPNVAG
+986 GGPNVTG

-1009 EFEHLKFLTSAA
+1009 EFKRLKFLTTVDDSPSDETAA
-1021 EAPSGEKTD
+1021 
-1030 ADSGGA
+1030 AD
-1036 SPGGANSGAANP
+1036 PGGANPRAASSGAGSLGAANP
-1048 RRIPAINFHSAETIW
+1048 RRIPAINFHAADTIW
-1063 DERQIGDVQAKLEKL
+1063 DERQFGDVEARLEKL

-1094 TVNAEGE
+1094 TVSAEGE

-1111 FEGTLTS
+1111 FAGTLTS
-1118 TDVGST
+1118 TDVGGT

-1136 KTGRMDFD
+1136 KTGKVDFD
-1144 MSWVGAPT
+1144 MNWVGAPT

-1160 GHIQVEFDKGQITG
+1160 GHIQVALDKGQITG

-1201 LTDKGFAFDSV
+1201 LTDKGFAFDSI

-1239 IGRVGLKNKDYDQT
+1239 IGRVGLKSKDYDQT

-1314 ADAAAATAEAPK
+1314 AEAAAATAEAPK

>member
-1 MALRKVGKILLFC
+1 
-14 CAGILG
+14 
-20 IFLLLMLAVK
+20 
-30 LALDRAPQYQA
+30 
-41 EIKDWVHD
+41 
-49 RIGYTIAFASVSPA
+49 
-63 FRWYGPELYFDQPEL
+63 
-78 RSKDGRRVLARAA
+78 
-91 GGRIGADLWQLVRSG
+91 
-106 KLFAGRVELDSPDIS
+106 
-121 LTRLGPGTFSLASEI
+121 
-136 ELGGGDSSY
+136 
-145 QTLTLDDF
+145 
-153 PAGTLAIRRGRVA
+153 
-166 VLDWNAAL
+166 
-174 PRLELRDVKLDLRR
+174 LELRDVKLDLHR
-188 GNGIATLAIAASLP
+188 GNGVATLLVAASLP
-202 PVLGGNVSVDGS
+202 PALGGDVSVTGTV
-214 ARGFGVL
+214 RGFGSL
-221 NALNW
+221 NTLEWA
-226 TLRWHSRNLAL
+226 LRWRTRNLSLA
-237 SGWRELLPQYLTK
+237 GWRELLPQYLTR

-259 LAAYGRGAD
+259 VTARGRGAE
-268 LSRADLD
+268 LARADLD

-335 EGDGGLLELRA
+335 ETDAGLIELRA

-369 ERLQEAAPTGE
+369 ERLQEVAPTGE
-380 WIDTHVELAR
+380 WIDTHVELVR
-390 SAISDPFRFTVGAHF
+390 SAAGDPWRFAVGAHF

-423 GTISGT
+423 GSISGT

-438 THTGVLTWPLQFEQA
+438 THTGVLTWPLQLERP

-464 WKRTA
+464 WKRSA
-469 EELVVATPSIEL
+469 EELLVATPSIEL
-481 KTRDAAL
+481 KTHDAAL
-488 HGPVAWRQPADG
+488 HGPVAWHQPADG

-506 LAVSVDNGNAAQA
+506 LAASVDNGNAAQA
-519 HLYYPRAQLNP
+519 HLYFPRAQLRP

-545 PHASVVIQG
+545 PHADLVIQG
-554 PIRHFPFR
+554 PVRHFPFR
-562 DGTGLFLVRM
+562 DGSGLFLARV

-583 GWPRAENLAVSA
+583 DWPRAENLAFAA

-603 AQLLSGNIGNIAVR
+603 VQLLNGSIGNIAVH
-617 KGDLRFVDFKTAEMQ
+617 KGEVRFVDFKTAEMQ
-632 LHATGSGDA
+632 LHAAGSGDA
-641 ADALDYL
+641 ADALGYL
-648 RATPLDAAAEHGFST
+648 RATPLDAIAEHAFSNV
-663 AEASGPM
+663 EATGPM

-692 HLQGVSLNRRR
+692 HLQGVSLNRHG
-703 AAAAATAPAAATAAA
+703 TPAAATA
-718 PTTAAAAAPAAAPAA
+718 
-733 TTRAP
+733 
-738 AAAITATELYGDAD
+738 ATELYGDAD

-764 GKLLGGAFQVQARSP
+764 GKLLGGPFQLQARAARSRP
-779 RNRPLTRTVLVFN
+779 QRNLPAARTVLVFN

-799 LHSALGLPVSIPI
+799 LHSALGLPASIAI
-812 GGTTDWHGVLRMASE
+812 GGTADWHGVLRVASE
-827 PVRERSLRIN
+827 PARERSLRIN
-837 SSLAGLALN
+837 SSLAGLELN

-851 AKPAGLPLPSTVEI
+851 AKPAGRPLPSSVEI
-865 QWPAVGGPQLRVTL
+865 QWPAGGGSQLRIAL
-879 GSVLRGQVNLES
+879 GSVLRGQANLES

-897 LGRAAVTFGGG
+897 IRRAAVTFGGG

-914 SDAQVLNTGGKIER
+914 SDTQVLNTGGKIER
-928 LDLGGWLKLYTPDK
+928 LDLAGWLKLYTPDK
-942 NTKPLANFLRSAKFE
+942 NSKPLANFLRSAKFE
-957 VARIDYLG
+957 VAQIDYLG

-978 DSGLRIGV
+978 DAGWRIGV

-993 TISLPTAA
+993 TISLPNGA

-1009 EFEHLKFLTSAA
+1009 EFKRLKFLTSMA
-1021 EAPSGEKTD
+1021 EAPSGEKTA
-1030 ADSGGA
+1030 ADLGGA
-1036 SPGGANSGAANP
+1036 SVGTANP

-1063 DERQIGDVQAKLEKL
+1063 DERQIGEVRARLEKL

-1094 TVNAEGE
+1094 TVDAEGE

-1111 FEGTLTS
+1111 LEGTLNS
-1118 TDVGST
+1118 TDVGAT

-1136 KTGRMDFD
+1136 KTGKMDFD

-1160 GHIQVEFDKGQITG
+1160 GHIQVALDKGQITG
-1174 LKPGAGRVVGL
+1174 LKPGAGRMVGL

-1201 LTDKGFAFDSV
+1201 LTDKGFSFDSV
-1212 RGDFDLRDGSAFTD
+1212 RGDFDVRDGSAFTD

-1300 TGNWDNPTVERIKS
+1300 TGNWDNPTVERITS